1 MGILW
6 IIGFIGARALR
17 NLKLSYFRGTSDTG
31 TRTAKRPVYIFM
43 AQRKSGANRRTRGAW
58 KCAWSCLSY
67 NVNTGSKLIHEH
79 EHSIWTHT
87 MDSSIN
93 HGILIAASP
102 EKMKKWRQIYK
113 ANLKSLIFL
122 LAAGSITL
130 ASPVLWTHKR
140 SFVEWHDLAAS
151 EISLP
156 NPEHN
161 CQKRSDSRDLFGAH
175 CTWTISRCTL
185 PIRLAVTW
193 ARGS

>member
-1 MGILW
+1 
-6 IIGFIGARALR
+6 
-17 NLKLSYFRGTSDTG
+17 
-31 TRTAKRPVYIFM
+31 M
-43 AQRKSGANRRTRGAW
+43 AQGKLGANRRTRRAW
-58 KCAWSCLSY
+58 KCTWSYLSH

-156 NPEHN
+156 SQNTTVKNALTLEISLGPSVHGQPHVEPH
-161 CQKRSDSRDLFGAH
+161 RSAWPSLG
-175 CTWTISRCTL
+175 
-185 PIRLAVTW
+185 LAVHRLVILAFRVTTKVAYRVHTCNHGQPQSPGW
-193 ARGS
+193 RFICTVYLE